1 MAFALPREVFISHST
16 EDRAFVDRLAAA
28 ITRHGV
34 PVWYSRVNIL
44 GAQQWHDQ
52 IGAALQRAD
61 WFVVVLSQHSVQSM
75 WVKRELLKA
84 LEQRRFEERI
94 IPVLLQPCDLEQL
107 SWTLSFFQMIDF
119 TDSLAD
125 GLRELLRIW
134 GIGYDGRD

>member
-1 MAFALPREVFISHST
+1 
-16 EDRAFVDRLAAA
+16 
-28 ITRHGV
+28 
-34 PVWYSRVNIL
+34 
-44 GAQQWHDQ
+44 
-52 IGAALQRAD
+52 
-61 WFVVVLSQHSVQSM
+61 M